1 MKNLINS
8 IKLISINYMFSTNN
22 TMHKFGIEYSYIAT
36 GMSNMLKSTD
46 NNVKNK
52 EINQTVGIAIDW
64 NWMCTVSLVGLV
76 AGVLML
82 LLSGVGLVFDTM
94 LVFWIY
100 NGLFIAA
107 SGSSIIGTLWGC
119 F

>member
-8 IKLISINYMFSTNN
+8 KKLISINYMFSTNN
-22 TMHKFGIEYSYIAT
+22 TMHKFVIEYSCIAT
-36 GMSNMLKSTD
+36 AMGTMLKSTD
-46 NNVKNK
+46 NNVKNM
-52 EINQTVGIAIDW
+52 EINETVGIAIDW

-76 AGVLML
+76 AAALML
-82 LLSGVGLVFDTM
+82 FLPGVGLVFDTM

-100 NGLFIAA
+100 NGLFIVE
-107 SGSSIIGTLWGC
+107 SSSSIIGTLWDC